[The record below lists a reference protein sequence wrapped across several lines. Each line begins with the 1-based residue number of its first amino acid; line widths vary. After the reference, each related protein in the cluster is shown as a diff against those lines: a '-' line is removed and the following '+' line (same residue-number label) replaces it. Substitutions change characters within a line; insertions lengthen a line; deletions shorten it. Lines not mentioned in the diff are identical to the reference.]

1 MTTDVPLP
9 LPLALSVDVSNVPLA
24 RVLRVA
30 NFTLTSAHTVIVR
43 VRAGDVVGY
52 GESAPLARY
61 GDFVEDIVAF
71 YAGFALAP
79 DASPFAR
86 DGILA
91 NVPRA
96 ARCALDIA
104 LFDLAGRMLGAS
116 VTDMLGLAGLTR
128 PPTSLTVPID
138 ETAAVVEHV
147 RELRDAP
154 VLKVKVGSM
163 SKAATIELFE
173 AIRSV
178 YSGEIRIDANE
189 GWTPEQAV
197 DLLGEIE
204 RFGIQFCEQ
213 PIPAGSPEGIAWIA
227 ERSKI
232 PIMIDED
239 AVEARQLPAF
249 HKRAHAVNVKLA
261 KCGGIGAAYRMIAT
275 ARALG
280 FKVMI
285 GCMAET
291 RILAT
296 AAAHLGPLADWLD
309 IDGPLLLASDP
320 YRGVDY
326 DNGRLIMPEGSGLGV
341 GPVAPAAC

>member
-1 MTTDVPLP
+1 MTTAVTLP
-9 LPLALSVDVSNVPLA
+9 LSLSVDVSDVPLA
-24 RVLRVA
+24 RALRVA
-30 NFTLTSAHTVIVR
+30 SFTLTSAHTVIVR
-43 VRAGDVVGY
+43 AGTGDVVGY
-52 GESAPLARY
+52 GEAAPLARY
-61 GDFVEDIVAF
+61 GDSVADIVAF
-71 YAGFALAP
+71 YGGFAFAP

-86 DGILA
+86 DRILA

-96 ARCALDIA
+96 ARCALDLA
-104 LFDLAGRMLGAS
+104 LFDLAGRLLGAS
-116 VTDMLGLAGLTR
+116 VTEMLGLSGLER

-138 ETAAVVEHV
+138 DTAAVVEHV

-163 SKAATIELFE
+163 SNAATIELFE

-178 YSGEIRIDANE
+178 YTGAIRIDVNE

-197 DLLGEIE
+197 DVLGEIA
-204 RFGIQFCEQ
+204 RFGIEFCEQ
-213 PIPAGSPEGIAWIA
+213 PIPAGSPDRIAWIS
-227 ERSKI
+227 ERAKV

-239 AVEARQLPAF
+239 AVEAWQLPAF
-249 HKRAHAVNVKLA
+249 HKRAYAVNVKLA

-326 DNGRLIMPEGSGLGV
+326 DNGRLIMPDGSGLGV
-341 GPVAPAAC
+341 GPVAAAAC